1 MIHMTRTL
9 AQAFP
14 PGDFLAEELAARH
27 WTQSDFA
34 HILDRP
40 AQFVSEIVS
49 GKKEITRESAA
60 QLAAALG
67 TTAEYWLNLQN
78 SYLLW
83 QQEQDAK
90 TRAELDEVR
99 ARALLSSWAPVS
111 VLRKRGLL
119 RAGSLEEQERELRE
133 LFEVSTLE
141 VEPYFLAA
149 ARRTN
154 GDEPLSP
161 TQLAWLACAR
171 RKARGLAAG
180 AYDVKALNN
189 LASGLSRLLRDPE
202 AFDNLPTLFAEV
214 GVRLVYLEAFPGSK
228 MNGAAFMLD
237 NDSGQPVIAL
247 SGRGKRLD
255 FVLFTLLHEV
265 AHLVLGDID
274 ADNVLI
280 DEDSKHT
287 LGDETATDGLAAKW
301 AVPTD
306 LPAPPRPIRQNWVTL
321 QAERAEVHPIVIV
334 GRLQKTGLLEWRSQL
349 VKGAPT
355 VTEALEGWG

>member
-1 MIHMTRTL
+1 M
-9 AQAFP
+9 
-14 PGDFLAEELAARH
+14 
-27 WTQSDFA
+27 
-34 HILDRP
+34 
-40 AQFVSEIVS
+40 
-49 GKKEITRESAA
+49 
-60 QLAAALG
+60 
-67 TTAEYWLNLQN
+67 
-78 SYLLW
+78 
-83 QQEQDAK
+83 
-90 TRAELDEVR
+90 R
-99 ARALLSSWAPVS
+99 ARAPPVFMGS
-111 VLRKRGLL
+111 RVGP
-119 RAGSLEEQERELRE
+119 AGSEGCSAPGAWRSRNANFGNS
-133 LFEVSTLE
+133 FEVSNLE

-247 SGRGKRLD
+247 SGRGKAPD

-334 GRLQKTGLLEWRSQL
+334 GRLQKTGLLEWRSRQL
-349 VKGAPT
+349 VKGAPHCYGGIGRLGLT
-355 VTEALEGWG
+355 ASSPRD